1 MFWKLQ
7 YMYMLTR
14 RREIIKTNS
23 QSVFAYLQI
32 QWVMPPTN
40 TNTKQVE
47 DVGAACVLYI
57 EHMANE
63 KMREYLE
70 SRRIISIGGVWFL
83 PLTCLFIQCCRRLS
97 YEFLSA
103 SAPHNKQKW
112 CRWWSLGCWFA
123 QRGTNLGGGLVVM
136 FSQAPGCRVKSSLS
150 TIYWWYFNFSAI
162 VSVRFF
168 PVVFVCFNFI
178 LYVYFLCNFFAFCN
192 FNRILSTM
200 KNTRPSSYYYYT
212 AQKVSWCIWIVLIYI
227 VDVHTYV
234 LLKSE

>member
-1 MFWKLQ
+1 MTASDFCRSLV
-7 YMYMLTR
+7 YLFNVVVVYLTNFCR
-14 RREIIKTNS
+14 RRPHTINRNDVDGGRWGAGLHRGEQT
-23 QSVFAYLQI
+23 
-32 QWVMPPTN
+32 WV
-40 TNTKQVE
+40 
-47 DVGAACVLYI
+47 
-57 EHMANE
+57 
-63 KMREYLE
+63 
-70 SRRIISIGGVWFL
+70 
-83 PLTCLFIQCCRRLS
+83 
-97 YEFLSA
+97 
-103 SAPHNKQKW
+103 
-112 CRWWSLGCWFA
+112 
-123 QRGTNLGGGLVVM
+123 GGLVVM

-212 AQKVSWCIWIVLIYI
+212 AQNVSRCIWILLICTIYICIYI

-234 LLKSE
+234 PYNLNISEPNTIFHSKLTLFINIISNRSRSGVSGFFKIVYHFIYLTKYK